1 MCGAKLVVPRKGQR
15 KISHL
20 WQCRLKSGRFFAI
33 ALFGGLG
40 MLLGS
45 GWAQAASLK
54 PLHIIE
60 AHDRNIYALAVASDG
75 KTVYTGSGDDTIN
88 VWTIPEGKHQATLK
102 GHERQVNALAVSPD
116 GTRLLSAGYDSTLRL
131 WQLPEGNQIQ
141 KVRVKRAYDF
151 GLDWDPQGRF
161 VLVRA
166 GRDLQLRSV
175 SELEVVREFDT
186 GQRPKASALTSGGT
200 LAVAAVTK
208 RLLAWETHNSALR
221 LDSDA
226 APGRSEAV
234 AASADGRYVA
244 WGTQYHTRNQKKYP
258 TVWIW
263 HINQGDK
270 VRPLEAI
277 TVSVQTLAFTPD
289 GNALLAGS
297 GWHGDAIL
305 LATDGSGVL
314 ATLKGRDD
322 DKLEDVAVTPD
333 GHYAI
338 AGTGAGMLLIWDISD
353 LDLTGPATPEA
364 SAASPIDKGGKKLEG
379 VILTGALYLR
389 YGKYE
394 EGWQSMEHAREMEL
408 QGEGAIL
415 PAGVNELTGK
425 GWPRI
430 TALVADKVHT
440 YGDKDERIQLENSIE
455 AKHRRRFQNNY
466 NAGLVPLNGK
476 DTMYLRY
483 FDGTDTVYKFFPYK
497 KGRLTTLVLTIA
509 GDVERLPNQAKALAR
524 SAMVGPE

>member
-1 MCGAKLVVPRKGQR
+1 LE
-15 KISHL
+15 
-20 WQCRLKSGRFFAI
+20 
-33 ALFGGLG
+33 
-40 MLLGS
+40 
-45 GWAQAASLK
+45 
-54 PLHIIE
+54 PLHIIQ
-60 AHDRNIYALAVASDG
+60 AHKNNIYALAVAPDG
-75 KTVYTGSGDDTIN
+75 KTVYTGSGDGTIK
-88 VWTIPEGKHQATLK
+88 VWTIPEGKHLATLK
-102 GHERQVNALAVSPD
+102 DHERRVNALAISPD

-131 WQLPEGNQIQ
+131 WQLPEGEQIR
-141 KVRVKRAYDF
+141 KVRIKSVYDF

-166 GRDLQLRSV
+166 GRDLQLRSYP
-175 SELEVVREFDT
+175 SLDL
-186 GQRPKASALTSGGT
+186 QRNFVAEQSVEAAVLGT
-200 LAVAAVTK
+200 NGALAVGAMSG
-208 RLLAWETHNSALR
+208 RHLHAWDTATGDLR

-244 WGTQYHTRNQKKYP
+244 WGTEYHTRNQKKYP

-263 HINQGDK
+263 DIDQGDK
-270 VRPLEAI
+270 IRPLEAI

-314 ATLKGRDD
+314 AILKGRDD
-322 DKLEDVAVTPD
+322 DILEDVAVTPD

-338 AGTGAGMLLIWDISD
+338 AGTGDGMLLIWDISD
-353 LDLTGPATPEA
+353 LYLTGTATPEA

-394 EGWQSMEHAREMEL
+394 KGWQSMDHARELEL
-408 QGEGAIL
+408 KGEGAIL

-425 GWPRI
+425 GWPQI
-430 TALVADKVHT
+430 TVLVADKVHT
-440 YGDKDERIQLENSIE
+440 YGDKEERIQLENSIE
-455 AKHRRRFQNNY
+455 AKHRHHFQHNY

-483 FDGTDTVYKFFPYK
+483 FDGANTVYKFFPYRN
-497 KGRLTTLVLTIA
+497 GRLTTLVLTIA
-509 GDVERLPNQAKALAR
+509 GDVEHLPNQAKALAR